1 MPARIRLQR
10 RGKKKQAFYHIV
22 VADGR
27 APRDGRFIE
36 KIGTYN
42 PLTIPASI
50 ELNFERALY
59 WVNCGVQPSETVRAI
74 LRREGVYMK
83 KHLMGG
89 VQKGAFDEAE
99 ANKRFETWKTEK
111 LRKISDYKLEVLNKN
126 KSEAKQRLEVENKVK
141 EAKEAILNEKRM
153 AEMEKERK
161 IKEEAEAKAAAER
174 AEKEAQK
181 AAEAETAAE
190 QPADN
195 QEAPAESIE
204 APEENT
210 EIKDENT
217 EKAE

>member
-74 LRREGVYMK
+74 LRRCLYEKTFNGRRS
-83 KHLMGG
+83 
-89 VQKGAFDEAE
+89 
-99 ANKRFETWKTEK
+99 KRSFRRSRSQQTF
-111 LRKISDYKLEVLNKN
+111 
-126 KSEAKQRLEVENKVK
+126 
-141 EAKEAILNEKRM
+141 
-153 AEMEKERK
+153 
-161 IKEEAEAKAAAER
+161 
-174 AEKEAQK
+174 
-181 AAEAETAAE
+181 
-190 QPADN
+190 
-195 QEAPAESIE
+195 
-204 APEENT
+204 
-210 EIKDENT
+210 
-217 EKAE
+217 